1 MFLNPDVWAYIL
13 KIRRS
18 GNAGEEFYRVKV
30 SWTWVEGWVPEPVK
44 GFCSQTLS
52 DSTDRIRTSGGYAHP
67 FGFSQLLGE
76 GREHWLLQARG
87 GWIQRGSFLG
97 PSRAET
103 DCRLHPL
110 VVRPELLPLGQ
121 RSPCHG
127 EDIGTKGGQLGR
139 RVGGQRIW
147 FCVD

>member
-1 MFLNPDVWAYIL
+1 M
-13 KIRRS
+13 
-18 GNAGEEFYRVKV
+18 
-30 SWTWVEGWVPEPVK
+30 EGWVPEQVK
-44 GFCSQTLS
+44 GFCSQTSS
-52 DSTDRIRTSGGYAHP
+52 DSTDRIRAGGAYAHP
-67 FGFSQLLGE
+67 FGFSQLWGE
-76 GREHWLLQARG
+76 GREHWLQQARG

-121 RSPCHG
+121 RSPRHG

-139 RVGGQRIW
+139 QFGGQRIW
-147 FCVD
+147 FSVD

>member
-1 MFLNPDVWAYIL
+1 M
-13 KIRRS
+13 
-18 GNAGEEFYRVKV
+18 
-30 SWTWVEGWVPEPVK
+30 EGWVPEPVK

-52 DSTDRIRTSGGYAHP
+52 DSTDRIRASGGYAHP

-103 DCRLHPL
+103 DCRLQTAPSCSKARAL
-110 VVRPELLPLGQ
+110 ASGPEKSL
-121 RSPCHG
+121 S
-127 EDIGTKGGQLGR
+127 
-139 RVGGQRIW
+139 W
-147 FCVD
+147 